1 MDDELDFYATF
12 GYLSEQSF
20 LRAWYSHHG
29 NVIDMLSDQRGW
41 EPLIMYEKMI
51 VTMPDGKRYSI
62 TRIKGDE

>member
-29 NVIDMLSDQRGW
+29 NVIDMTSDHLGW
-41 EPLIMYEKMI
+41 GILEVNEKMI